1 MKQLSCDV
9 LVIGGGVAGTAAAVA
24 AARSG
29 VRAVLV
35 EKEPYLGG
43 TAYAGMFQYICGLYL
58 NGATFPTETLNGG
71 LAREI
76 LAQLVR
82 GSPELTASK
91 IGQVYVHAYTAGKL
105 QAVLCALCA
114 AERNLS
120 VLRTSVAT
128 AVETAAGAIGAVCLD
143 GPAGTQTIHAAMVI
157 DCSGDGVVAAMA
169 GAQFALASPEE
180 LQLAGYVVHLQG
192 LKNLRD
198 TLSLEVP
205 YHLALGVRQGK
216 LPPLL
221 KYTTFSRAAAPG
233 EGYCKMSLNGEDGG
247 VREERAK
254 TDAAAMLAYL
264 SGALPSFKDATIA
277 GASLKVLDREGRRVC
292 GAYTLGKEDILA
304 ARKFADGLVRNAW
317 PIELW
322 DRTRGTVY
330 NYVPRGDYYEIPF
343 RCLTVQGFSNLL
355 TAGRCISVSHAALGS
370 TRVIGTC
377 LALGERAGQAAA
389 LHVRNGQYPENIK
402 ELLVD
407 NKTYG

>member
-1 MKQLSCDV
+1 MKPVSCDV
-9 LVIGGGVAGTAAAVA
+9 LVIGGGIAGTAAAVA

-29 VRAVLV
+29 VRTVLI
-35 EKEPYLGG
+35 EKESYLGG
-43 TAYAGMFQYICGLYL
+43 TAYAGMFQYLCGLYL

-71 LAREI
+71 LAREMTA
-76 LAQLVR
+76 LLQR
-82 GSPELTASK
+82 GSPEPAIRK
-91 IGQVYVHAYTAGKL
+91 IGQVYVLAYTAGGL
-105 QAVLCALCA
+105 QSVLCALCA

-120 VLRTSVAT
+120 VWRMSVAT
-128 AVETAAGAIGAVCLD
+128 AVETAAGTIAAVCLD
-143 GPAGTQTIHAAMVI
+143 GPEGRQTIHAAMII
-157 DCSGDGVVAAMA
+157 DCSGDGAVAAMA

-180 LQLAGYVVHLQG
+180 RQLAGYVVHLQG
-192 LKNLRD
+192 LKDLRES
-198 TLSLEVP
+198 LSLEVP
-205 YHLALGVRQGK
+205 YLLALGVRQGK

-221 KYTTFSRAAAPG
+221 RFTTFSRAAAPA
-233 EGYCKMSLNGEDGG
+233 EGYCKMSLDGEDGCE
-247 VREERAK
+247 REERAK
-254 TDAAAMLAYL
+254 KDAAAMLAYL
-264 SGALPSFKDATIA
+264 AGAIPAFKDATIA

-292 GAYTLGKEDILA
+292 GAYTLGKEDVLA

-322 DRTRGTVY
+322 DRSRGTVY

-389 LHVRNGQYPENIK
+389 WHVRHGRYPENIK
-402 ELLVD
+402 EQLVG
-407 NKTYG
+407 NRP